1 MAGMDWEKLGEVFRR
16 YPEVRAVY
24 LFGSAAEGRARPD
37 SDLDL
42 AILSDDPSLGARKLE
57 LLAELVRAGFDRV
70 DLVFLDEEADLVL
83 AYEAVRPNV
92 VVYARPDFDR
102 GGTYSRI
109 VRKFLDFQYF
119 LRHQRAAL
127 KRRLTHGAA

>member
-1 MAGMDWEKLGEVFRR
+1 MDFAKLAEVFRR
-16 YPEVRAVY
+16 YPGILAVY
-24 LFGSAAEGRARPD
+24 LFGSAAEGRARPE

-42 AILSDDPSLGARKLE
+42 GILADDPALKECKLE
-57 LLAELVRAGFDRV
+57 ILADLVRVGFDRV
-70 DLVFLDEEADLVL
+70 DLVFVDEEEDLVL
-83 AYEAVRPNV
+83 AYEVVRPNV

-119 LRHQRAAL
+119 LRHRREVV
-127 KRRLTHGAA
+127 KRGFLHGPA